1 MALTANLLTIE
12 LVHRLLVVFYEVW
25 FTHQGGTP
33 GKRTMG
39 LKILSCTKCL
49 PVGMFK
55 QYKFIYTSLSFNLS
69 YNEMSLF
76 KCVTGEN
83 RILVQPA
90 TEVTFWKSL
99 GRAFLK
105 NMGTALLFPTFLP
118 LMVVQHNRT
127 LYDILCGTVV
137 VEIE

>member
-55 QYKFIYTSLSFNLS
+55 QYRFMYTSLSFNLS
-69 YNEMSLF
+69 LMKCLF
-76 KCVTGEN
+76 LNVLQGK
-83 RILVQPA
+83 
-90 TEVTFWKSL
+90 TE
-99 GRAFLK
+99 FLSNLQQK
-105 NMGTALLFPTFLP
+105 
-118 LMVVQHNRT
+118 
-127 LYDILCGTVV
+127 
-137 VEIE
+137 